1 MFLQSFHF
9 FSKNFTQLLSK
20 HKMSF
25 SHLWLQY
32 FTDQIWLTHFRL
44 LQMCQPV
51 ILSLFLNKTLTRT
64 SRQRSSVPFC
74 QSAPQKVSSHP
85 VCCKPK
91 ASGQHSVY
99 ISYFHNGAPNN
110 KVDWSWETS
119 ITFYK
124 NKQNTFKI
132 KIWYE
137 IYLLILSKLP
147 GFDLV
152 CIIVGKEHNL
162 EYILHIARL
171 CV

>member
-1 MFLQSFHF
+1 
-9 FSKNFTQLLSK
+9 
-20 HKMSF
+20 
-25 SHLWLQY
+25 
-32 FTDQIWLTHFRL
+32 
-44 LQMCQPV
+44 MCQPA
-51 ILSLFLNKTLTRT
+51 ILSLFLNETLTRT

-99 ISYFHNGAPNN
+99 ISYFHNGALNN

-119 ITFYK
+119 STFYK

-162 EYILHIARL
+162 EYILQITRPFCFILLAPLTLSSNFLYFSMLSRHSDDQSAENKYIEID
-171 CV
+171 